1 MCVINVTDC
10 ESLWVIDSQN
20 KKSKGQCCPCLNI
33 FLMKISGMFLSFS
46 SRWLTKELEW
56 EVHLG
61 VPCLSDIV
69 IDRERERLTY
79 MVGIKKMWRFL
90 KASNWAHLSPYL
102 VPLPLIPPKILKNTY
117 HSLLLCL
124 NIPKVWT
131 SRFCGPCW
139 TDDYENIFAKILF
152 LSLYLGATINLIST
166 NLTCNQVN
174 LYHYFTNK
182 KILTWLIDG
191 TVCTFKV

>member
-1 MCVINVTDC
+1 MLPTVRV
-10 ESLWVIDSQN
+10 WVIDSQN
-20 KKSKGQCCPCLNI
+20 KTKRQSCPCLNI

-131 SRFCGPCW
+131 SRFCGPFW
-139 TDDYENIFAKILF
+139 TDDYENIFTKILF
-152 LSLYLGATINLIST
+152 LSLYFGATINLISII
-166 NLTCNQVN
+166 LTCNQVN

-182 KILTWLIDG
+182 KILTWLIDC

>member
-1 MCVINVTDC
+1 MGGAFGCA
-10 ESLWVIDSQN
+10 L
-20 KKSKGQCCPCLNI
+20 
-33 FLMKISGMFLSFS
+33 FLRYS
-46 SRWLTKELEW
+46 
-56 EVHLG
+56 H
-61 VPCLSDIV
+61 
-69 IDRERERLTY
+69 RERDWHMWLESRRRGAFWRLQIEPISLLIWY
-79 MVGIKKMWRFL
+79 Y
-90 KASNWAHLSPYL
+90 YL
-102 VPLPLIPPKILKNTY
+102 WFPPKILKNTC
-117 HSLLLCL
+117 HSLLPCL

-131 SRFCGPCW
+131 GRFCGPCW